1 MATQTNSATDQDEGS
16 ESMWQAAMVGKD
28 AFPYQI
34 KDFSGTVKDVDMKNR
49 TVSGYFSVFDVKD
62 SDDDIIKPGAYTKT
76 IQENG
81 PSGKDRVMH
90 LLQHNPT
97 KPLGKPHELKED
109 DKGLFFRTRIVDTSF
124 GTDTLKL
131 YRDEV
136 FKEHSIGFK
145 IVDSHRDEEQ
155 DADVLTE
162 LKLFEGSTVTWG
174 ANEEALGGMKSD
186 NDQTIL
192 ERYKEL
198 QKAYYRGDY
207 RDETFRLIQKQMIFL
222 EQRITKAL
230 NQKPQASTPS
240 EPQSSTSVSERI
252 DAKFDEIDAIL
263 N

>member
-1 MATQTNSATDQDEGS
+1 MESTDS
-16 ESMWQAAMVGKD
+16 ESIWSETTKEVY
-28 AFPYQI
+28 PYQVKSI
-34 KDFSGTVKDVDMKNR
+34 SGTVKDVDMESR

-62 SDDDIIKPGAYTKT
+62 ADEDIIKPGAYKKT
-76 IQENG
+76 VKENG
-81 PSGKDRVMH
+81 PSGKDRIMH

-97 KPLGKPHELKED
+97 KPLGKPHELQED
-109 DKGLFFRTRIVDTSF
+109 ENGLFFRTRIVDTSF

-145 IVDSHRDEEQ
+145 IVDSHRDEDR

-174 ANEEALGGMKSD
+174 ANEEALGGMKAD
-186 NDQTIL
+186 NEQTIL

-207 RDETFRLIQKQMIFL
+207 RDETFRLIQKQMQFL
-222 EQRITKAL
+222 ENRISKAL
-230 NQKPQASTPS
+230 KQKPQASTPT
-240 EPQSSTSVSERI
+240 EPQSSTSVSDQLDRL
-252 DAKFDEIDAIL
+252 DKKFDQLDAL
-263 N
+263 FK